1 LLFPCP
7 SQRIFAKRSA
17 QSIDIPCYYLHGM
30 NFNGKLRTGT
40 PMNTNLKC
48 ILCIEDEPEMIDLIR
63 LILGRRG
70 FEVKGANGG
79 VEGLQMIRQEMPDL
93 VLLDLMMPDMDGWEV
108 YQQMKADEKTKNIPV
123 IVVTAK
129 AQSIDKVLGLHIA
142 KVDDYIAKPFSPQ
155 DLMNSVEKVLNK
167 TKA

>member
-1 LLFPCP
+1 MEDK
-7 SQRIFAKRSA
+7 STK
-17 QSIDIPCYYLHGM
+17 H
-30 NFNGKLRTGT
+30 
-40 PMNTNLKC
+40 

-70 FEVKGANGG
+70 FEVSGAAGG
-79 VEGLQMIRQEMPDL
+79 IAGLKAVRDNLPDL
-93 VLLDLMMPDMDGWEV
+93 VLLDLMMPDLDGWEV
-108 YQQMKADEKTKNIPV
+108 YSQMKADEATRHIPV

-155 DLMNSVEKVLNK
+155 DLLNSVERVLGQKK
-167 TKA
+167 TAT

>member
-1 LLFPCP
+1 
-7 SQRIFAKRSA
+7 
-17 QSIDIPCYYLHGM
+17 M
-30 NFNGKLRTGT
+30 NNQ
-40 PMNTNLKC
+40 LKC
-48 ILCIEDEPEMIDLIR
+48 ILCVEDEPEMIDLIR

-79 VEGLQMIRQEMPDL
+79 VEGLKIIQQEPPDL

-142 KVDDYIAKPFSPQ
+142 KVDDYITKPFSPQ
-155 DLMNSVEKVLNK
+155 DLMNSVEKVL
-167 TKA
+167 KAKS

>member
-1 LLFPCP
+1 M
-7 SQRIFAKRSA
+7 
-17 QSIDIPCYYLHGM
+17 M
-30 NFNGKLRTGT
+30 NA
-40 PMNTNLKC
+40 NLKC

-70 FEVKGANGG
+70 FDVKGANGG

-108 YQQMKADEKTKNIPV
+108 YQQMKADERTKGIPV

-155 DLMNSVEKVLNK
+155 DLMNSVEKVLSK
-167 TKA
+167 SAS

>member
-1 LLFPCP
+1 M
-7 SQRIFAKRSA
+7 SDKNVKR
-17 QSIDIPCYYLHGM
+17 
-30 NFNGKLRTGT
+30 
-40 PMNTNLKC
+40 

-70 FEVKGANGG
+70 FDVHGATGG
-79 VEGLQMIRQEMPDL
+79 MEGLKMIRETHPDL

-108 YQQMKADEKTKNIPV
+108 YQQMKADEATRGIPV

-129 AQSIDKVLGLHIA
+129 AQNIDKVLGLHIA

-155 DLMNSVEKVLNK
+155 ELLNSVEKIFES
-167 TKA
+167 

>member
-1 LLFPCP
+1 
-7 SQRIFAKRSA
+7 
-17 QSIDIPCYYLHGM
+17 M
-30 NFNGKLRTGT
+30 NA
-40 PMNTNLKC
+40 NLKC
-48 ILCIEDEPEMIDLIR
+48 ILCVEDEPEMIDLVR

-70 FEVKGANGG
+70 FEIKGATGG
-79 VEGLQMIRQEMPDL
+79 VEGLKIIREEIPDL

-108 YQQMKADEKTKNIPV
+108 YQQMKADEKTRNIPV

-155 DLMNSVEKVLNK
+155 DLTNSVEKVLRSR
-167 TKA
+167 A